1 MRHPTHHPVIASQ
14 FPGEI
19 NDRLRAALP
28 GVKLVDLEPGPPAA
42 LPSEVEVLFARPM
55 FPAGTP
61 RSATVPAGWP
71 FGLRWIQL
79 GSSGTDYYPDWLLD
93 GPVVT
98 SARASTADAVAEF
111 AFAALLA
118 AAKQLPHIWISQ
130 REDWRWTTLSLLQGS
145 VLGLVGFGA
154 IGRALAL
161 RAQAFG
167 IKVIALRR
175 TDAPF
180 GLAGVERI
188 GSLTELFAAADHVV
202 LAAPATA
209 DTHHL
214 INGEVLAAARPG
226 LHLINVARGSL
237 VDSAALLAA
246 VDSGRIGLATLDV
259 TEVEP
264 LPEGHP
270 FYSHPR
276 IRLSPHLSALT
287 DRSAATLAGV
297 FLANLARYRDG
308 ATLHDVVDRR
318 HGY

>member
-1 MRHPTHHPVIASQ
+1 MSALVVASQ

-19 NDRLRAALP
+19 NDSLRAALP
-28 GVKLVDLEPGPPAA
+28 GVDVVDLAPGPPAA
-42 LPSEVEVLFARPM
+42 LAPEVEVLFARPM

-61 RSATVPAGWP
+61 RSAAVPAGWP
-71 FGLRWIQL
+71 FGLRWVQL

-98 SARASTADAVAEF
+98 SARAGTADAVAEF
-111 AFAALLA
+111 ALAAILA
-118 AAKQLPHIWISQ
+118 AAKHLPDIWISR
-130 REDWRWTTLSLLQGS
+130 REDWRWTTLSLLRSS

-154 IGRALAL
+154 IGRAIAE

-167 IKVIALRR
+167 IKVIAVRR

-180 GLAGVERI
+180 GLPGVERVAD
-188 GSLTELFAAADHVV
+188 LKTLFAAADHVV
-202 LAAPATA
+202 VAAPATA
-209 DTHHL
+209 RTHHL
-214 INGEVLAAARPG
+214 IDREVLAAARPG

-237 VDSAALLAA
+237 VDSVALLAA
-246 VDSGRIGLATLDV
+246 VDAGRIGLATLDV
-259 TEVEP
+259 AEVEP
-264 LPEGHP
+264 LPDGHP
-270 FYSHPR
+270 FYSHPC

-287 DRSAATLAGV
+287 NRSAATLAQV

-308 ATLHDVVDRR
+308 ATLHDVVDRH